1 MERSR
6 RADAVVFGFDFQVNA
21 AIVIFL
27 ENVKKV
33 KSLRL
38 EGNYED
44 IELELDNGKYILAQA
59 KSVEKASDDF
69 SNVRNNMKK
78 ALTSLSDASKK
89 TSAESLIVVTNS
101 PNPFNDDSSKSV
113 FYGHTHRM
121 YKSLPK
127 SAKELVD
134 SYLKDIPNSL
144 DKDRLMIQVIPF
156 ETDDDNERYKVIMQC
171 INDFI
176 GEINPNIPGIGRR
189 LLDVW
194 HWQVFDNGGKH
205 DSAIKLN
212 KKDIIW
218 PILVMITELSRCDD
232 KFLSQFDEGV
242 YEEVSYR
249 YAELINNH
257 CENCEFFIKV
267 LSSFNAFKQ
276 SFNSRDVVNSY
287 INEKWCSVADEYF
300 SEIEDY
306 EIKEAITKIVMYQI
320 IKQRFAIDRVKE
332 GKNL

>member
-59 KSVEKASDDF
+59 KSVERASDDF
-69 SNVRNNMKK
+69 SNVRKNMKK
-78 ALTSLSDASKK
+78 ALTSLSNASKK

-134 SYLKDIPNSL
+134 SYS
-144 DKDRLMIQVIPF
+144 
-156 ETDDDNERYKVIMQC
+156 C
-171 INDFI
+171 
-176 GEINPNIPGIGRR
+176 
-189 LLDVW
+189 
-194 HWQVFDNGGKH
+194 
-205 DSAIKLN
+205 
-212 KKDIIW
+212 
-218 PILVMITELSRCDD
+218 
-232 KFLSQFDEGV
+232 
-242 YEEVSYR
+242 
-249 YAELINNH
+249 
-257 CENCEFFIKV
+257 
-267 LSSFNAFKQ
+267 
-276 SFNSRDVVNSY
+276 
-287 INEKWCSVADEYF
+287 VA
-300 SEIEDY
+300 
-306 EIKEAITKIVMYQI
+306 
-320 IKQRFAIDRVKE
+320 
-332 GKNL
+332 L